1 MRQNKSWLG
10 KKLSGS
16 GINSNGLP
24 VVQLHLK
31 PPPPTPLTK
40 KRKEQ
45 KRMRYGDRG
54 DRADWRHDLTDIKP
68 KFLVNFWQKWV
79 KSVKVKSYKNGLT
92 ELTGLTGRTE
102 TR

>member
-31 PPPPTPLTK
+31 APPPHPPTPPNQKKKRTK
-40 KRKEQ
+40 K
-45 KRMRYGDRG
+45 DALRG
-54 DRADWRHDLTDIKP
+54 QGH
-68 KFLVNFWQKWV
+68 
-79 KSVKVKSYKNGLT
+79 
-92 ELTGLTGRTE
+92 ETGTE
-102 TR
+102 TRPSKKFLKEKLGMTD

>member
-1 MRQNKSWLG
+1 MRQNKSRLG

-31 PPPPTPLTK
+31 PPPPTPKPK

-54 DRADWRHDLTDIKP
+54 DRDTDQTFK
-68 KFLVNFWQKWV
+68 KVF
-79 KSVKVKSYKNGLT
+79 KS
-92 ELTGLTGRTE
+92 E
-102 TR
+102 TRYD